1 MCHHFCC
8 ILLVTQTN
16 PSTIRE
22 GTTKRYVNTKSQGWS
37 GAILEAGYHTLYVQE
52 SVYHIIVVGIPW
64 YSQSCHLLDGRAL
77 LDGYLGGDVC
87 GNHGRLMQY
96 W

>member
-1 MCHHFCC
+1 MRGNYKEVCEYSEPGMVRGH
-8 ILLVTQTN
+8 L
-16 PSTIRE
+16 
-22 GTTKRYVNTKSQGWS
+22 GGW
-37 GAILEAGYHTLYVQE
+37 LPYPLFQE

-77 LDGYLGGDVC
+77 LDGHLGGDVC
-87 GNHGRLMQY
+87 GNHECLMQY